1 MSEELI
7 QAADE
12 RIADLLEPI
21 SGGVGEDVSYDEKFD
36 EIRNETE
43 KMQSLSGGTVDW
55 GAVAVSA
62 EEILQDKSKD
72 FRVACYLATCKMRN
86 NLEGV
91 LDGVLLITRIVE
103 KYWDEMYPPL
113 KRMKARA
120 GMVEWM
126 SEQSGPIV
134 KDFKLTAADG
144 PLVKTLE
151 ETSKALDELLRDKM
165 GDKYPSM
172 RELRNGVR
180 HLDRTVP
187 KEKPKP
193 PPKPEPEKA
202 PEAAQ
207 QPAAQAAA
215 PAAAAP
221 PPPPPPPP
229 PPAAAPVQV
238 ATVDAAGAK
247 EAMKA
252 LGGIGRNLVKLANVM
267 RGEKPDSHIAY
278 RIARFGMW
286 IEVVG
291 APPVNDGKTMVPP
304 PAPHVRQRLDSLAA
318 AQDWLALVNEAETA
332 ACDNILWL
340 DPHRYV
346 ATGMSA
352 LGVQFNKCKGE
363 MLTQTALHLKRV
375 PTMAKLAFSDGTP
388 FADGQT
394 QMWIENEVMPV
405 LASGEGGGGGG
416 PASVLDEPLK
426 EAQGL
431 AMKGELGKA
440 LEVVAAAAAGAPTP
454 SERFRGKLAL
464 AQLCLSGGQHEIA
477 KSALAGLTGEIDKHD
492 LTTWDP
498 GLCSDFYACL
508 YAATKG
514 VNDNKRPKGQ
524 LPPPVPGQP
533 PPPGPSDEDLAAEAF
548 AFERL
553 CQLDPAAA
561 LKLAGSGKK

>member
-12 RIADLLEPI
+12 RIADLLEPVD
-21 SGGVGEDVSYDEKFD
+21 GGVGEDVSYDEKFD

-55 GAVAVSA
+55 GAVAVCA
-62 EEILQDKSKD
+62 EELLQGKSKD
-72 FRVACYLATCKMRN
+72 FRVACYLATCKMRS
-86 NLEGV
+86 NLDGV
-91 LDGVLLITRIVE
+91 LDGIRLITLMVE
-103 KYWDEMYPPL
+103 KFWDDMYPPL

-126 SEQSGPIV
+126 SEQSGPPI
-134 KDFKLTAADG
+134 KDFKLKAADG
-144 PLVKTLE
+144 PMVKVLDE
-151 ETSKALDELLRDKM
+151 QSKALDAMLREKM
-165 GDKYPSM
+165 GDKYPSL
-172 RELRNGVR
+172 RELRDGIR
-180 HLDRTVP
+180 HLERTVP

-193 PPKPEPEKA
+193 KPPPEKPKEA
-202 PEAAQ
+202 PQPQEQSQ
-207 QPAAQAAA
+207 QASQ
-215 PAAAAP
+215 AAAP
-221 PPPPPPPP
+221 PPAP
-229 PPAAAPVQV
+229 AAPVQV
-238 ATVDAAGAK
+238 ATVDAAGAQ

-252 LGGIGRNLVKLANVM
+252 LGGIGRNLVKLALVM
-267 RGEKPDSHIAY
+267 RGDKPDAHIAY

-286 IEVVG
+286 IEVMG

-318 AQDWLALVNEAETA
+318 AQDWLALVKEAETA

-346 ATGMSA
+346 ATAMSA

-375 PTMAKLAFSDGTP
+375 PTMVKLAFSDGTP

-394 QMWIENEVMPV
+394 QMWIENEVIPV
-405 LASGEGGGGGG
+405 LASGDGGGGGG

-440 LEVVAAAAAGAPTP
+440 LEVVAEAAAGAPTP

-492 LTTWDP
+492 LTMWDP

-514 VNDNKRPKGQ
+514 VNDGKRPKGQ
-524 LPPPVPGQP
+524 QPPPVPGQP
-533 PPPGPSDEDLAAEAF
+533 PPPGPSDEELAAEAF

-561 LKLAGSGKK
+561 LKLAGSSKK